1 MPPDANRHD
10 PDVALLERIAAGDQ
24 RAFGA
29 LVDRH
34 GRGLRIFA
42 TRYLGN
48 AEDGSDVTQD
58 VFMTVWRRAAS
69 YDPAKG
75 KVSTWLY
82 GIASN
87 RCIDVR
93 RKRAVLSF
101 FGLDDRSDAVSA
113 DEPDAEARTTG
124 RQELAIV
131 RSAIQTLPGRQK
143 MALLLSVVADLD
155 STEIAAAMGTSRG
168 SVEQLLVRARRT
180 LRQQVGGRTERQEA
194 QHG

>member
-34 GRGLRIFA
+34 GKGLRIFA
-42 TRYLGN
+42 TRFLGN
-48 AEDGSDVTQD
+48 AEDGSDVTQE
-58 VFMTVWRRAAS
+58 VFMTVWRRAAT
-69 YDPAKG
+69 YDPARG

-93 RKRAVLSF
+93 RKRAVLGF
-101 FGLDDRSDAVSA
+101 FGLDNRSDTVST
-113 DEPDAEARTTG
+113 DEPDAEARTAG

-131 RSAIQTLPGRQK
+131 RGAIQTLPGRQK

-155 STEIAAAMGTSRG
+155 TGEIATAMGTSQG
-168 SVEQLLVRARRT
+168 SIEQLLVRARRT
-180 LRQQVGGRTERQEA
+180 LRQQVGGRI
-194 QHG
+194 G